1 MILSASYLTP
11 NKFKNL
17 KHMKSSCLSICTSFY
32 YFLNFFIV
40 FLLLLVFIIIQLLYY
55 FIYPNRLF
63 FSHLA
68 FLALDED

>member
-17 KHMKSSCLSICTSFY
+17 KDMKSSCLSICTSFY

-40 FLLLLVFIIIQLLYY
+40 FFVVGFYY
-55 FIYPNRLF
+55 YSVIVLF
-63 FSHLA
+63 YIP
-68 FLALDED
+68 

>member
-17 KHMKSSCLSICTSFY
+17 KDMKSSCLSICTSFY
-32 YFLNFFIV
+32 YFSNFLLFFFFW
-40 FLLLLVFIIIQLLYY
+40 FLLLFSYCIIL
-55 FIYPNRLF
+55 YPNRLF

>member
-17 KHMKSSCLSICTSFY
+17 KDLKSSRLSICTSFY

-40 FLLLLVFIIIQLLYY
+40 FFVVGFYY
-55 FIYPNRLF
+55 YSVIVLF
-63 FSHLA
+63 YIP
-68 FLALDED
+68 

>member
-17 KHMKSSCLSICTSFY
+17 KDMKSSCLSICTSFY

-40 FLLLLVFIIIQLLYY
+40 FFVVGFYY
-55 FIYPNRLF
+55 YYSVIVLF
-63 FSHLA
+63 YIP
-68 FLALDED
+68 

>member
-40 FLLLLVFIIIQLLYY
+40 FFVVGFYY
-55 FIYPNRLF
+55 YSVIVLF
-63 FSHLA
+63 YIP
-68 FLALDED
+68 